1 MWHGPALNKILNVI
15 SIILDLY
22 WIWIVALV
30 EFSHYH
36 YDHST
41 SSFHFYRSSE
51 YLYTWVR
58 LSTIVIIIHT
68 SGITRTT
75 LDALQRDHIEFW
87 FWRSAVRR
95 LSLTAQEGPHVER
108 SGFTNEP
115 LPRRLASLPLVAV
128 WFLELL
134 SAQSRALVLCNRPH
148 QMYLIPEWPEYVSN
162 FVYKQTGFPVSH
174 HMSERG
180 ELWKFALCASRKFH
194 DRRFSPERSVR
205 LWNCLVLRLRDFN
218 KSPVQVSLD
227 KFWVCLVRK
236 LRFQQIMC
244 HRKSCSGSSVVH
256 DLSWWEA

>member
-95 LSLTAQEGPHVER
+95 LSLTAQEGPHVELMNRFHVVWRHFRWWLYDFSSCYRHNLGHLYYVIVLIKCIWFR
-108 SGFTNEP
+108 SGPSMFRISSINDWFSSFTSYERKRRGREGTFRN
-115 LPRRLASLPLVAV
+115 LP
-128 WFLELL
+128 
-134 SAQSRALVLCNRPH
+134 
-148 QMYLIPEWPEYVSN
+148 
-162 FVYKQTGFPVSH
+162 
-174 HMSERG
+174 
-180 ELWKFALCASRKFH
+180 FAPAGSFTIVDFH
-194 DRRFSPERSVR
+194 PKGLFDFETVRS
-205 LWNCLVLRLRDFN
+205 
-218 KSPVQVSLD
+218 
-227 KFWVCLVRK
+227 
-236 LRFQQIMC
+236 
-244 HRKSCSGSSVVH
+244 
-256 DLSWWEA
+256 